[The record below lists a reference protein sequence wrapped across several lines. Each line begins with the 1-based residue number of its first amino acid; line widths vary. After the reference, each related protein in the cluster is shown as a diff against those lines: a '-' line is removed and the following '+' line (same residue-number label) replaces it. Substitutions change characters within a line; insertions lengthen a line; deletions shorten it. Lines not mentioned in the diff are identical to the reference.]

1 MGEKSPTERRMPMF
15 YVQELLDHLAEIH
28 YQPKT
33 VRDYRYLLNRFVFY
47 CSKQQVADITA
58 ITEAMVRDFLKSV
71 SKGDLNRKSTYIKI
85 RRLRKYFRFLEDRGY
100 LFLPPDIEQPV
111 HVPPSTCR
119 LPPGGEEMDQVLS
132 QIRTD
137 TPLCLKGKA
146 MLELAYSS
154 ALRPRELYNLK
165 ITDIDFKKGLLFL
178 EQSKNRKDRIV
189 PVGRHALYWV
199 KRYLAEVRPHYI
211 KGNSEESVFI
221 SHKTG
226 RKLSVWGI
234 RWAVQQTLRL
244 SGFAPF
250 KPYAVRAS
258 AAAALL
264 GNGMSVAYIRKLL
277 GHTELRTTQIYLNI
291 QSQDLKQILEEH
303 HPRNRLGKISKGER
317 SK

>member
-1 MGEKSPTERRMPMF
+1 MLMF
-15 YVQELLDHLAEIH
+15 YVQEFLDHLAEIH

-33 VRDYRYLLNRFVFY
+33 IRDYRYLLNRFISY
-47 CSKQQVADITA
+47 CSQQQVADITA
-58 ITEAMVRDFLKSV
+58 ITKVMVRDFLKSV
-71 SKGDLNRKSTYIKI
+71 SKGELNRKSTYIKI
-85 RRLRKYFRFLEDRGY
+85 CRLRKYFRFLEDKGY

-146 MLELAYSS
+146 LLELAYSS

-189 PVGRHALYWV
+189 PVGSHALYWV
-199 KRYLAEVRPHYI
+199 KRYLTEVRPRYV
-211 KGNSEESVFI
+211 KGKSEDSVFI

-250 KPYAVRAS
+250 EPYTIRAS
-258 AAAALL
+258 AATALL
-264 GNGMSVAYIRKLL
+264 ANGMSVTYIRKLL
-277 GHTELRTTQIYLNI
+277 GHTELRTTQIYLAI
-291 QSQDLKQILEEH
+291 QTQDLKQILEGH
-303 HPRNRLGKISKGER
+303 HPRNRLGKKQQGRKE
-317 SK
+317 

>member
-1 MGEKSPTERRMPMF
+1 MF
-15 YVQELLDHLAEIH
+15 YVQTFLDYLFEIH

-33 VRDYRYLLNRFVFY
+33 IRDYRHLLNRLASY

-58 ITEAMVRDFLKSV
+58 VKEGMIRDFLKSV
-71 SKGDLNRKSTYIKI
+71 SDGNSNRKSTYTKI
-85 RRLRKYFRFLEDRGY
+85 CRLQKYFRFLEDKGY

-111 HVPPSTCR
+111 RAPLPAPR
-119 LPPGGEEMDQVLS
+119 LPPNATEMEHVLS
-132 QIRTD
+132 HIRTD

-146 MLELAYSS
+146 ILELAYSS
-154 ALRPRELYNLK
+154 ALRPRELYDLR
-165 ITDIDFKKGLLFL
+165 ITDIDFKIGLLFL

-189 PVGRHALYWV
+189 PVGNQALYWV
-199 KRYLAEVRPHYI
+199 RRYLAEVRPHYI

-258 AAAALL
+258 AATALL
-264 GNGMSVAYIRKLL
+264 GNGMSVAHIRKLL
-277 GHTELRTTQIYLNI
+277 GHTELRTTQVYLNI
-291 QSQDLKQILEEH
+291 QSQELKQVLEEH
-303 HPRNRLGKISKGER
+303 HPRNRLGRNNKEER
-317 SK
+317 STRDER